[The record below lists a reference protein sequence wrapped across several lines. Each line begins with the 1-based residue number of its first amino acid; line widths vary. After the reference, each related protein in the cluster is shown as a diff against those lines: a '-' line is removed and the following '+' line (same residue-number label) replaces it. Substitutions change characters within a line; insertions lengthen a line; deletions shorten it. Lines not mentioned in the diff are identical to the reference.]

1 MEQTAPVNPSRGRF
15 LGLTVLQFLLH
26 LAVVYLLANSVVVWL
41 SAQFHNLILPLLGM
55 PSNQSRF
62 AFAFNHLLLFSVM
75 CGLAAGIVAATYKHR
90 AAQFVWIVPVII
102 LVYKF
107 LTFPAGLFQDRFA
120 LAIHHYV
127 AGGFLIPEFHT
138 YQEMFM
144 GWNSDY
150 ERGIDQVRFTVPVYV
165 GLAYG
170 VASWAGARLG
180 IRFPL
185 FGAPHI
191 SKNPTVDEERTS

>member
-1 MEQTAPVNPSRGRF
+1 MEQTAHANLSKRKF
-15 LGLTVLQFLLH
+15 LALTLLQFLLH

-55 PSNQSRF
+55 PSSQSRL
-62 AFAFNHLLLFSVM
+62 AFAFNHLLLFSVV
-75 CGLAAGIVAATYKHR
+75 CGMAAGIVAATYKHR
-90 AAQFVWIVPVII
+90 AAQFVWIVPAII
-102 LVYKF
+102 LAYKF

-120 LAIHHYV
+120 LAFHHYL

-138 YQEMFM
+138 YHEAFM

-150 ERGIDQVRFTVPVYV
+150 ERGIDQMWFTVPVYV

-191 SKNPTVDEERTS
+191 SKNPTADEQRTS